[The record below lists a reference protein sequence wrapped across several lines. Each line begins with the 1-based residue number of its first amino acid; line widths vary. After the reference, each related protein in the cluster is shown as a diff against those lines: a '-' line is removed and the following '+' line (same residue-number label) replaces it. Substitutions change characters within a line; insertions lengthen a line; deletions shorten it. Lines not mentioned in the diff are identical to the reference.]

1 MSEGRLRV
9 GVIGAGIGA
18 LHLAAYTQL
27 PRVEVVALAG
37 LDDDRVRR
45 VAAEYNVPQ
54 TYREYDA
61 LLAAPGIDAVSIC
74 LPNALHAPVAI
85 AALSAG
91 KHVLVEKPLARSAA
105 EGRDMIAA
113 AAEHDRI
120 LMVSFDKRYRGDVQ
134 WIKRYIDSGAL
145 GRIYYAKA
153 HWMRRSGIP
162 RLGSWFVSKEQAG
175 GGPLIDLG
183 VHVLDMAMYLL
194 GEPRARAISANTYAE
209 FGPRGLK
216 GWLGRQQFSDERMP
230 YEVEDL
236 ATAFIR
242 LEGDGTI
249 SNQRTTLL
257 LEASWA
263 THSSAG
269 DDFGVTLYGTEGG
282 VELMVRNYT
291 HENTVRVFSDVAGAP
306 TDLAPRIFKA
316 DGHLT
321 VIGRFVAAAT
331 EGAPRIPCAEDGLRR
346 AELIEACYRSAAEGR
361 EIAIQNQ

>member
-1 MSEGRLRV
+1 MSNQRLRV

-18 LHLAAYTQL
+18 IHLGAYAQL
-27 PRVEVVALAG
+27 PEVEIVALAG

-45 VAAEYNVPQ
+45 VAAEYNVPR
-54 TYREYDA
+54 TYREYEH
-61 LLAAPGIDAVSIC
+61 LLAAPDVDAVSIC
-74 LPNALHAPVAI
+74 LPNVLHAPVSV
-85 AALSAG
+85 AALQAG
-91 KHVLVEKPLARSAA
+91 KHVLVEKPLARTPD
-105 EGRDMIAA
+105 EGRVMMAA
-113 AAEHDRI
+113 AQEHGRI

-134 WIKRYIDSGAL
+134 WIKQYIDSGAV

-183 VHVLDMAMYLL
+183 VHVLDIAMYLM
-194 GEPRARAISANTYAE
+194 GEPAPLAVSANTYAE

-216 GWLGRQQFSDERMP
+216 GWAGGRWSTDEKNF

-242 LEGDGTI
+242 LEGGA
-249 SNQRTTLL
+249 TLL

-282 VELMVRNYT
+282 VELMVRDYT
-291 HENTVRVFSDVAGAP
+291 YDDTVRTYTDIAGMP
-306 TDLAPRIFKA
+306 TNLAPKIAKGA
-316 DGHLT
+316 GGHT
-321 VIGRFVAAAT
+321 EVISRFVRAILHGEPAT
-331 EGAPRIPCAEDGLRR
+331 PAPEEGLRR
-346 AELIEACYRSAAEGR
+346 AEVLDACYRSAAAGR
-361 EIAIQNQ
+361 EVVIDEQ